1 MEGFMLCFKDAMEM
15 SLQQL
20 LGSWRKDAIPLGLQL
35 VAIAHRVLPRPDGPQ
50 FHTAAVA
57 GQLRELASIPI
68 AEAVVV
74 CPPSRSSYK

>member
-20 LGSWRKDAIPLGLQL
+20 LGSWERDAIPLGLQL
-35 VAIAHRVLPRPDGPQ
+35 VAVAHKVLPRPDGPQ

-57 GQLRELASIPI
+57 RQLRELASISC
-68 AEAVVV
+68 ADAVVV
-74 CPPSRSSYK
+74 CPFCL